1 MKSKTDIIWL
11 DNAESSN
18 DEARKAI
25 EGLDNLSV
33 IAVRNQ
39 TKGRGQGDHQWCT
52 APGMN
57 LTFSIALKDLDIIPS
72 EQIAISQITALS
84 VVDFLYL
91 YGIDANIKLPND
103 IYVGTKKIC
112 GILIENSICSSKMTW
127 SIVGVGINVNQT
139 SFPSSL
145 PNPTSI
151 LLETASHALSFKR
164 ALPELDLELLLTQ
177 FHSIFSG
184 YYYNYLARR
193 DTRKLAELELIFK
206 SKVITAINALF
217 CKSGT

>member
-1 MKSKTDIIWL
+1 
-11 DNAESSN
+11 
-18 DEARKAI
+18 
-25 EGLDNLSV
+25 
-33 IAVRNQ
+33 
-39 TKGRGQGDHQWCT
+39 
-52 APGMN
+52 
-57 LTFSIALKDLDIIPS
+57 
-72 EQIAISQITALS
+72 
-84 VVDFLYL
+84 
-91 YGIDANIKLPND
+91 
-103 IYVGTKKIC
+103 
-112 GILIENSICSSKMTW
+112 MTW

-151 LLETASHALSFKR
+151 LLEKAPHALSFER

-177 FHSIFSG
+177 FYSIFSG
-184 YYYNYLARR
+184 YYYNYLACR